1 MRVLLIYDIA
11 NDKARGKVADAC
23 ADFGLDRE
31 QFSAFTGELSRTHQ
45 ESLMRRVRGWIAEVG
60 GHVLLLPVAADD
72 WDKRIALEIAGKDD
86 RPKEKTTAAEPDPG
100 PPPPPLA
107 RRPEDPF

>member
-31 QFSAFTGELSRTHQ
+31 QFSAFTGELSRTP
-45 ESLMRRVRGWIAEVG
+45 RRSAQSMTGRLI
-60 GHVLLLPVAADD
+60 
-72 WDKRIALEIAGKDD
+72 
-86 RPKEKTTAAEPDPG
+86 
-100 PPPPPLA
+100 
-107 RRPEDPF
+107 RRR